1 MHASKFL
8 SKFYTKLLPLLMFVD
23 HSVVMTACSV
33 VRGVKYCKWIRVCSV
48 LSVWIVFVSFFS
60 PYPV

>member
-33 VRGVKYCKWIRVCSV
+33 VRGVKYCK
-48 LSVWIVFVSFFS
+48 
-60 PYPV
+60 